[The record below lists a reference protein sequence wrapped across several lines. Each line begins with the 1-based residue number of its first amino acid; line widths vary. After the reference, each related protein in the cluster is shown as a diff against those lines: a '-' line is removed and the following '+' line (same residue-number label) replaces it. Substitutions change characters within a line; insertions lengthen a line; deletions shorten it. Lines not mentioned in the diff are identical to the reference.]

1 MEVESHVPSSS
12 DLFASLEEHTDI
24 AEWINKLLNDNAQEH
39 QSTSIPDVSEL
50 ATRLEIACQDTSS
63 QLEHTIDDISRAVP
77 RLTYDLHFLRESA
90 LNLKQAL
97 SSLQAKLATSTQDQ
111 TTTDALEKLTYL
123 DTVKRQMEASRDVLK
138 EAENWST
145 LESEVISLLAELQ
158 YAKAAERL
166 AEASKSM
173 VVFQNTAEFE
183 SRRALMTSLQ
193 NQLEAALSS
202 ALVAAINT
210 KDLVSCRNYYSVF
223 ANIQREGE
231 FRNYYNGSRRTPLVE
246 LWTSASFSDIEG
258 EHQKTGKEETKPTR
272 FSEFLGA
279 FFARFLTIIQEE
291 QNYCSS
297 IFPDPQQTLSTFI
310 QTTIDALTPSLS
322 QRLSS
327 VSDYYGGLALPELI
341 KAFRVTE
348 DFAVAADKILEKM
361 GLAALFSPQ
370 AVTSPPEETTKSHS
384 RRLSKRMS
392 MSRRIGPPLRQT
404 MSVSGKIFTGNS
416 GAWEQALFEP
426 FVDIQ
431 SDYELLEKKFIEQS
445 LHTVHGKI
453 LNGGEALGNG
463 GGGSLSARI
472 FREQSSDVFVMAE
485 DSITHCMDLTHGY
498 GAVGL
503 LQSLDYLFTTFLNTA
518 RSDLLTN
525 SAAISASTSGL
536 PIPDDTFDELD
547 YSARDWG
554 SIQFAL
560 YLLEACRVFSERLML
575 LEHKLRTGLV
585 QVASTLKLSRS
596 DSQGLFIPNTTRG
609 AVLLL
614 TQSTLNSLELNTLL
628 ESLDTPNSTT
638 NPVIHENALSLLSK
652 TRDSLSTFAK
662 ACQTM
667 LQDTLLSPL
676 FQHLSNYASL
686 PVWTA
691 ADPKQREHGKHELR
705 IPTFSLSP
713 TPTIQRISEGLLNL
727 PRLFEVYAED
737 DALAFS
743 IETLPFVDIESFQ
756 PYLVSSA
763 MTSPSQQQQQQQQ
776 PTEPRHLRRLS
787 SAISSIPPLTIP
799 SPTPIH
805 APLPPIASPPIPT
818 QQQQPHFPAELIV
831 STWLTSLALSLLS
844 HLTQT
849 VLPSIRALS
858 SPRGAAQ
865 LASDLGYLSNIVRAL
880 NVEWSDLE
888 KWKEYVEMSDDAGK
902 ERVKTEVSMSV
913 DDQVFSVVAK
923 IRGWT

>member
-24 AEWINKLLNDNAQEH
+24 AEWINKLLDDAAKEH
-39 QSTSIPDVSEL
+39 QSTSVPDVSEL

-63 QLEHTIDDISRAVP
+63 QLEQTIDDISRAVP

-97 SSLQAKLATSTQDQ
+97 TNLQAKLASSTEDQ
-111 TTTDALEKLTYL
+111 TTTDALDKLTYL

-138 EAENWST
+138 EAESWST
-145 LESEVISLLAELQ
+145 LESEVTSLLAELQ

-173 VVFQNTAEFE
+173 MVFQNTAEFE

-202 ALVAAINT
+202 ALVAAINS

-231 FRNYYNGSRRTPLVE
+231 FRNYYNGSRRAPLVE
-246 LWTSASFSDIEG
+246 LWTSASFSDIESEPRG
-258 EHQKTGKEETKPTR
+258 PGKGDTKPTR
-272 FSEFLGA
+272 FSEFLSA
-279 FFARFLTIIQEE
+279 FFTRFLAIIQEE
-291 QNYCSS
+291 QNYCSA

-327 VSDYYGGLALPELI
+327 VSDYYGGSALPELI
-341 KAFRVTE
+341 KTFRITE

-370 AVTSPPEETTKSHS
+370 AATSPSEEPTKSHS

-404 MSVSGKIFTGNS
+404 LSVSGKIFTGNA

-431 SDYELLEKKFIEQS
+431 SDYELLEKKFLEQS
-445 LHTVHGKI
+445 LLAVHGKT
-453 LNGGEALGNG
+453 LNGGESLSGG

-518 RSDLLTN
+518 RSELLTN

-547 YSARDWG
+547 YSAKDWG

-585 QVASTLKLSRS
+585 QMASTIRLSRA

-614 TQSTLNSLELNTLL
+614 TQSTLNSAELNTLL
-628 ESLDTPNSTT
+628 EGLDVPSSNSNPATT
-638 NPVIHENALSLLSK
+638 ANPVIHENTLSLLSK

-662 ACQTM
+662 ACQSM

-691 ADPKQREHGKHELR
+691 ADPKQREQGKHELR

-727 PRLFEVYAED
+727 PRLFEVYVED

-756 PYLVSSA
+756 PYLESSA
-763 MTSPSQQQQQQQQ
+763 TQLPL
-776 PTEPRHLRRLS
+776 PLPPPPAEPPRHLRRLS
-787 SAISSIPPLTIP
+787 SAISSVPVLASSP
-799 SPTPIH
+799 SPVH
-805 APLPPIASPPIPT
+805 APLPSLPSPLVP
-818 QQQQPHFPAELIV
+818 QHFPPELIV

-858 SPRGAAQ
+858 APRGAAQ
-865 LASDLGYLSNIVRAL
+865 LASDLGYLSNVVRAL

-888 KWKEYVEMSDDAGK
+888 KWKEYVEMSEEAGK
-902 ERVKTEVSMSV
+902 ERVKTELSA
-913 DDQVFSVVAK
+913 DDEVFSVVAR